1 MKKKLYDPVALQ
13 HAYKAFQEE
22 GMSVYR
28 ASRNYGVPE
37 STLRDRTLG
46 LVSATGKSLNFLFD
60 EDTEKKLVDH
70 IKYMASIGYGYSR
83 CDVLYLA
90 TDLAIS
96 LGKKKPT
103 DPILSNKFYYKFLE
117 RWPDL
122 TTSKPQKLNML
133 RARCA
138 SKEQLSNYFKE
149 LGTIMTQN
157 GLHDK
162 PHKIYNIDES
172 ALQTEHTPPNVVH
185 DIETNP
191 SLSHLQDL
199 QMLLLL
205 ELVMS

>member
-1 MKKKLYDPVALQ
+1 
-13 HAYKAFQEE
+13 
-22 GMSVYR
+22 
-28 ASRNYGVPE
+28 
-37 STLRDRTLG
+37 
-46 LVSATGKSLNFLFD
+46 
-60 EDTEKKLVDH
+60 
-70 IKYMASIGYGYSR
+70 MASIGYGYSR

-149 LGTIMTQN
+149 LGTIITQN

-172 ALQTEHTPPNVVH
+172 ALQTEHTPPNVGIFVIKAAVEMPNNLPFC
-185 DIETNP
+185 D
-191 SLSHLQDL
+191 
-199 QMLLLL
+199 
-205 ELVMS
+205 